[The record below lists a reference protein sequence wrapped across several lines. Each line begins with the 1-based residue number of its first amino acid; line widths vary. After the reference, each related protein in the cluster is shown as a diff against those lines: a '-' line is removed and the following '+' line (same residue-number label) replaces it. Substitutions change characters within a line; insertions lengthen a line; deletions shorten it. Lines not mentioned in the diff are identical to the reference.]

1 MDKLR
6 AAGRAAL
13 IPLMRA
19 PALGALVLIACGSS
33 PAPHAGAY
41 SASTHVQTRLETT
54 TTSAEQPIA
63 YPTGAPL
70 VTMLEVVIDAGSET
84 GWHQHPVH
92 GFGYVVSGNLEVQ
105 TADGTTRR
113 FGPGQAFAE
122 VVNLA
127 HNGRAVGTEPVR
139 LVVVF
144 TGVQG
149 QPLTTKLPAPVVGTA
164 PPPR

>member
-1 MDKLR
+1 MR
-6 AAGRAAL
+6 
-13 IPLMRA
+13 PMRA
-19 PALGALVLIACGSS
+19 PALAALLLIACASS

-41 SASTHVQTRLETT
+41 SASTHVQTRLEAA
-54 TTSAEQPIA
+54 TTSADQPIA
-63 YPTGAPL
+63 YPTGAPR

-92 GFGYVVSGNLEVQ
+92 GFGYVLSGTLEVQ
-105 TADGTTRR
+105 TEHGATHR
-113 FGPGQAFAE
+113 FQAGQAFAE
-122 VVNLA
+122 VVNLP

-149 QPLTTKLPAPVVGTA
+149 QPITTKLAAPPVGSQ